1 MPGHMSPDPI
11 LISKLVLWI
20 AVIAFGTTLLVR
32 RKMSARVRLAF
43 VVGGVM
49 VFGVAYGVLTRG
61 GLNPNPVSAVRNML
75 TPLVVKHQ
83 LVPFSIIMLVVLLL
97 AVWVSNKS
105 ICAWGC
111 QVGLL
116 QDWIH
121 RIPAKKWNPR
131 PWVSNSVRVAAFV
144 TLVTGLAV
152 WGLDWMGVIDPF
164 ELFSVNWTLPVVGFS
179 IAMLIASALVY
190 RPWCR
195 FLCPFGLLGW
205 LVEQVSLFRPRI
217 DRDACKNCMLCV
229 KACPG
234 QAMADIYA
242 DRSMRADCFAC
253 GACIEACPQ
262 KGALGWLA
270 RTPRGTSS
278 GTNQKCG

>member
-1 MPGHMSPDPI
+1 MHGDMSPDPI

-20 AVIAFGTTLLVR
+20 VVIALGTILLIR
-32 RKMSARVRLAF
+32 RRMNAGVRLAF
-43 VVGGVM
+43 VVGGLM
-49 VFGVAYGVLTRG
+49 IFGVAYGVLTQG
-61 GLNPNPVSAVRNML
+61 GHNPNPVSIVRNL
-75 TPLVVKHQ
+75 LVPLVVKHQ
-83 LVPFSIIMLVVLLL
+83 LVPLSVIMLGILLL

-111 QVGLL
+111 PVGLL

-121 RIPAKKWNPR
+121 RIPLKKWNPR
-131 PWVSNSVRVAAFV
+131 PWVSNSVRITAFAV
-144 TLVTGLAV
+144 LIAGLAI

-164 ELFSVNWTLPVVGFS
+164 ELFSLNLTLPVVAFS
-179 IAMLIASALVY
+179 VVMLLASAFIY

-234 QAMADIYA
+234 QAMSDIYA
-242 DRSMRADCFAC
+242 DRSTHADCFAC
-253 GACIEACPQ
+253 GECIEACPAQ
-262 KGALGWLA
+262 DALAWRA
-270 RTPRGTSS
+270 RTPKGTRSNAGQKRG
-278 GTNQKCG
+278 